1 MSEKSIRKVARN
13 SPIPVYQQIASD
25 ILSRIC
31 QEEWSIGDKMP
42 SENELT
48 EEYDASRV
56 TIRQALDKLK
66 ADGLI
71 DKQRGRGVFLT
82 AYPNRVR
89 MELFLPE
96 IGVKRKSNVQ
106 SNNPQLSVIT
116 QASAQIYNNLSL
128 TPGTP
133 LVYLERPFLDGDIVV
148 GINRAWFPYDL
159 VPEMERLGLID
170 NSISKTL
177 QDRYNIDFNS
187 VENYMESVML
197 DAVSADQFG
206 TVCPAPGLKVIS
218 LYTMKGGRPV
228 EFAITLWNG
237 QNTQFHVGISSN

>member
-1 MSEKSIRKVARN
+1 MSGNSIRKVARK
-13 SPIPVYQQIASD
+13 SPVPVYQQIASD

-42 SENELT
+42 SENELS

-56 TIRQALDKLK
+56 TIRQALDNLK

-71 DKQRGRGVFLT
+71 DKQRGRGVFLK

-106 SNNPQLSVIT
+106 SNNPQISVIT
-116 QASAQIYNNLSL
+116 QASAQVYHNLAL
-128 TPGTP
+128 EPGTP
-133 LVYLERPFLDGDIVV
+133 LVYLERPFLYGNTVV
-148 GINRAWFPYDL
+148 GINRAWFPCDL
-159 VPEMERLGLID
+159 VPAMDELGLID

-177 QDRYNIDFNS
+177 QTRYNIDFNS

-206 TVCPAPGLKVIS
+206 TICPAPGLKVCS
-218 LYTMKGGRPV
+218 VYSMKGGRPV

-237 QNTQFHVGISSN
+237 YNTQFHVGISSN